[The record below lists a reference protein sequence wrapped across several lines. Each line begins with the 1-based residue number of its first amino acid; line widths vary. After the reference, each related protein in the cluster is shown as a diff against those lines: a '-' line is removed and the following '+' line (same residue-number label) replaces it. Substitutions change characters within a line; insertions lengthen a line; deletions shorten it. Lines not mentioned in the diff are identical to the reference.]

1 MRITASTIAITL
13 FIGVTGAAAQT
24 TPHMQSQTA
33 PHAQPQHGHAQPHH
47 GGASVTFTPEHGAM
61 LRQHASSQRFAP
73 VHDAG
78 IHAQVG
84 ATIPSSVELHPLPD
98 ALVGQL
104 PGARQYR
111 YTVIGNR
118 PVVVDPG
125 SHRVV
130 HVGD

>member
-1 MRITASTIAITL
+1 MRITASTIAMTL

-24 TPHMQSQTA
+24 TPHTENQTA
-33 PHAQPQHGHAQPHH
+33 PHVQPQH
-47 GGASVTFTPEHGAM
+47 GGASVRFVPEHGAM
-61 LRQHASSQRFAP
+61 LRQHASSQRYAP

-98 ALVGQL
+98 ALLGQL